1 MGGAAGLLLLM
12 AAEASDLTL
21 PFGESSR
28 PRVCAPASPLALDPA
43 STQTAWD
50 RARRGPLDGLCQG
63 LARAQVR
70 LAREPALALA
80 AARQLDQSW
89 PGRAEPRVLEARA
102 LLALGDAASSW
113 KSWEAAREIGHDLGE
128 PRDLSAYALRDY
140 ALTAVATGHTAAAV
154 AAYRRLIS
162 LLEAWP
168 DPRHVQRSYLEAA
181 GAALRAVPPHF
192 DEAFGYLAAAQSG
205 ATSTGLRA
213 FAEGLQ
219 ALALGWSGAARAE
232 ASRLDAAEV
241 WHFVALAR
249 GDTLPS
255 YWPALPRHEVY
266 AVASL
271 LVEPYSEVDAAELW
285 ERYVSGLA
293 QTSPEPAIAKYAT
306 ERQRR
311 LHGFAGAAR

>member
-28 PRVCAPASPLALDPA
+28 PRVCAPLSPDAADPSSA
-43 STQTAWD
+43 ATAWD
-50 RARRGPLDGLCQG
+50 RARRGPLDGLCLG

-80 AARQLDQSW
+80 AARELGRGW
-89 PGRAEPRVLEARA
+89 PQRAEPRVLEARA
-102 LLALGDAASSW
+102 LLSLGDSAGSW
-113 KSWEAAREIGHDLGE
+113 KSWEAARQLGNDAAE
-128 PRDLSAYALRDY
+128 PRDLSAYALRDF
-140 ALTAVATGHTAAAV
+140 ALAAVATGHATSAV

-181 GAALRAVPPHF
+181 AASLRAAPPQL
-192 DEAFGYLAAAQSG
+192 DEALGYLAAAQSG

-219 ALALGWSGAARAE
+219 ALALGMRGDARAQS
-232 ASRLDAAEV
+232 SRLDAAEV
-241 WHFVALAR
+241 WHFVGLAR
-249 GDTLPS
+249 GDSRPS
-255 YWPALPRHEVY
+255 YWPALPRHELY
-266 AVASL
+266 ALASL
-271 LVEPYSEVDAAELW
+271 LVQEYSQVEAAELW
-285 ERYVSGLA
+285 ELFAKGLA
-293 QTSPEPAIAKYAT
+293 QAAPDPALARYAA

-311 LHGFAGAAR
+311 LRAGGAR